1 MCYERDETAK
11 GLWHPGYLGTYPK
24 LKYLAI
30 FWRHHIE
37 FYRIHKIDAHS
48 HIFMRSLMALDV
60 QQNPVN
66 SNMVQNVRRNFGS
79 PNGIAELIMTRI
91 KHAIALQGSKFK

>member
-1 MCYERDETAK
+1 
-11 GLWHPGYLGTYPK
+11 
-24 LKYLAI
+24 
-30 FWRHHIE
+30 
-37 FYRIHKIDAHS
+37 
-48 HIFMRSLMALDV
+48 MRSLMALDV